1 MKIPVLGITYNIR
14 IFCNMNESDN
24 VRLIYVHFPRLKV
37 DIKPYD
43 TNHLFCKNRN
53 TIVLPYLR
61 VTYRAVFTHKCK
73 SEFPEPQ
80 KKSMMNRILVLYPV
94 HFQYTLLYPE
104 AILQPTMV
112 LNN

>member
-43 TNHLFCKNRN
+43 TNHLFCKIEIR
-53 TIVLPYLR
+53 
-61 VTYRAVFTHKCK
+61 
-73 SEFPEPQ
+73 
-80 KKSMMNRILVLYPV
+80 
-94 HFQYTLLYPE
+94 
-104 AILQPTMV
+104 
-112 LNN
+112 